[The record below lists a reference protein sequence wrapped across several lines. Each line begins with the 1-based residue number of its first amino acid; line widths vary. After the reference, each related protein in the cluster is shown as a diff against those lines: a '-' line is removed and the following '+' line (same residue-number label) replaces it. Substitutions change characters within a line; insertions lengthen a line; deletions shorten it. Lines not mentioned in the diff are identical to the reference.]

1 MSNMQ
6 DDEFRED
13 ELPPEEVDADLEDG
27 GDAPAAKKTSLPMM
41 AAMGLGVAAV
51 VGFAGFQVYSK
62 MAPAPSQQTVDV
74 VAPPVHAQ
82 QQQAAVPAPAT
93 VPALPVDQAAMPGGA
108 AAPLGGPVGAQVP
121 AVAPV
126 AAAVS
131 APAGLP
137 VGTGVQPVEVGA
149 AASATALAAASGVA
163 TPAAVTP
170 AGLALSGGPVNM
182 DAIAALKRSQE
193 AQGKQMDDISA
204 RLQRLE
210 TRLAELA
217 GSGRAAKSQSVAEE
231 DDDAKARKTALR
243 KARLKKAKE
252 LAAKRAEE
260 RKRKASDKDV
270 KVTKPADKP
279 RAKNVVKSSEVLP
292 DAPAPKR
299 SVPVVDLPPAPIA
312 ETPAPKKPQAE
323 EQLTVRV
330 TGLRIQAVIPGRVWI
345 ADEGGVARSYSVGDA
360 VRAGVVIRSIDAE
373 KGVVTTSA
381 GLIR

>member
-13 ELPPEEVDADLEDG
+13 DIPDEVDDPEG
-27 GDAPAAKKTSLPMM
+27 GGEASQPEKKKASLPMM
-41 AAMGLGVAAV
+41 AAIGVGVAAV
-51 VGFAGFQVYSK
+51 VGFAGLQVYNTLMPK
-62 MAPAPSQQTVDV
+62 PRQQSD
-74 VAPPVHAQ
+74 VAPMAVQPLPAQAPQPV
-82 QQQAAVPAPAT
+82 VPAPA
-93 VPALPVDQAAMPGGA
+93 
-108 AAPLGGPVGAQVP
+108 AAPVLPADPNAMPVGA
-121 AVAPV
+121 APV
-126 AAAVS
+126 AGAIAPVTPA
-131 APAGLP
+131 APAGVAVP
-137 VGTGVQPVEVGA
+137 
-149 AASATALAAASGVA
+149 A
-163 TPAAVTP
+163 TPAALPVGSEVQPVVAGAPAQAPALGATP
-170 AGLALSGGPVNM
+170 APLAPTGFAPSAGPVNM
-182 DAIAALKRSQE
+182 DAIAALKKSQE
-193 AQGKQMDDISA
+193 SQGKQMEDISA

-210 TRLAELA
+210 ARLAELA
-217 GSGRAAKSQSVAEE
+217 GSGRSAKGQSVAEE
-231 DDDAKARKTALR
+231 DDDAKERKAALR

-260 RKRKASDKDV
+260 RKRKAGSKDV
-270 KVTKPADKP
+270 KEAKAAKPADKP

-292 DAPAPKR
+292 DAPVPKR
-299 SVPVVDLPPAPIA
+299 SVPVVDLPPAPVA

-323 EQLTVRV
+323 EQSTVRI